1 MSEIEVDVIEIR
13 DPELDELEI
22 RRHVKANV
30 AQRQAAG
37 RYGPDP
43 AALGPEALRRT
54 YEETPATE
62 SMLTEFPGLNQ
73 LLIELMAREPL
84 HEVEFTSSAPL
95 IGPLIVAVRRAWNWM
110 STKWYVLPIIRQQA
124 FFNNQLITLLNEL
137 VQRQEISARHLAQL
151 QAQVE
156 ALQKQLQERDR

>member
-1 MSEIEVDVIEIR
+1 MSELETDVIEIR
-13 DPELDELEI
+13 DPELDEHEI
-22 RRHVKANV
+22 RKRIKTQV

-37 RYGPDP
+37 SYGPDP
-43 AALGPEALRRT
+43 ATQGPESLRRT
-54 YEETPATE
+54 YEGTPATE

-95 IGPLIVAVRRAWNWM
+95 VAPLIVAVRRAWNWM
-110 STKWYVLPIIRQQA
+110 STKWYVLPVIRQQA
-124 FFNNQLITLLNEL
+124 FFNNQLVTLLNEM
-137 VQRQEISARHLAQL
+137 VQRQEISARQLAQL

-156 ALQKQLQERDR
+156 SLQKQLAERDR